1 MFSDQHKARFFRQS
15 GWMVLSTFL
24 GGVCMFAVHFFAP
37 YLGDTEYGLLGTLLA
52 MMNVMMIPSLG
63 LQTTLAQEGAAVVT
77 DEDRASF
84 AGTVRGVLFWIFVL
98 WFCMA
103 VIIAIFQ
110 NQFLSI
116 LTITNPLALWLV
128 VVIGLGLLWQPILQG
143 VLQGKQNFLW
153 LGWVIIA
160 NGVGRFVSVAI
171 IIIVFNGKATG
182 TISGALIGISAA
194 LILGLYQTRDV
205 WGAKLRAP
213 FDWRKWLGRVI
224 PLTLGLGTFQFIFSV
239 DMIIVRALF
248 GEHQT
253 GYYSFSG
260 MIGRGLVMFTA
271 PLVAVMF
278 PKVVQSAVQKQKTN
292 LLFLTLIST
301 AILGAIA
308 ATFCT
313 LTCKFMIYALHNPE
327 QVKGFIPEPILQVIL
342 KHPEVITSIGTMI
355 PWFVWCMLP
364 LSLANVLLNNLL
376 ARMEYRVVSY
386 LIVLVALYA
395 TVEVIFGS
403 SFIRVIQILGI
414 FNLLYLIIL
423 AIFTKIAKA
432 GIPQNISTILTI
444 S

>member
-1 MFSDQHKARFFRQS
+1 
-15 GWMVLSTFL
+15 
-24 GGVCMFAVHFFAP
+24 
-37 YLGDTEYGLLGTLLA
+37 
-52 MMNVMMIPSLG
+52 
-63 LQTTLAQEGAAVVT
+63 
-77 DEDRASF
+77 
-84 AGTVRGVLFWIFVL
+84 
-98 WFCMA
+98 
-103 VIIAIFQ
+103 
-110 NQFLSI
+110 
-116 LTITNPLALWLV
+116 
-128 VVIGLGLLWQPILQG
+128 
-143 VLQGKQNFLW
+143 
-153 LGWVIIA
+153 
-160 NGVGRFVSVAI
+160 
-171 IIIVFNGKATG
+171 
-182 TISGALIGISAA
+182 
-194 LILGLYQTRDV
+194 
-205 WGAKLRAP
+205 
-213 FDWRKWLGRVI
+213 
-224 PLTLGLGTFQFIFSV
+224 
-239 DMIIVRALF
+239 
-248 GEHQT
+248 
-253 GYYSFSG
+253 
-260 MIGRGLVMFTA
+260 MFTA